1 MFEYNTQHAQGLRAY
16 FADAHRC
23 GDLIEFGSF
32 EFATTATLDNG
43 VNVCRAIL
51 VIADSMESDEFERM
65 FEDISATVHGDS
77 FWNILADEYEFATYG
92 ETDFIE
98 FSDGSVAMVPLTV
111 ATATDTELVT
121 TRHANGTTST
131 ARQTVA
137 DAHAVIAKGHATL
150 TALAE
155 NGDIETDFADVHEFE
170 TLTET
175 E

>member
-1 MFEYNTQHAQGLRAY
+1 MFEYNTHHAKGLRQY
-16 FADAHRC
+16 FADAHRN
-23 GDLIEFGSF
+23 GDIIEFGSVT
-32 EFATTATLDNG
+32 FATTAELADGTNAI
-43 VNVCRAIL
+43 RAIL
-51 VIADSMESDEFERM
+51 VIADSMAQDEFECM
-65 FEDISATVHGDS
+65 FEDIHAHVEDIEQL
-77 FWNILADEYEFATYG
+77 FDIIADEFEIATAETEFVEFA
-92 ETDFIE
+92 
-98 FSDGSVAMVPLTV
+98 DGSVMVATV
-111 ATATDTELVT
+111 TATATDTETVT
-121 TRHANGTTST
+121 TRHADGTTTT